1 MTSKSPAHVRTSARI
16 VLRSSNSW
24 QRIATA
30 FALSLQLGWAIAA
43 QSQTGPVKPDVSMGS
58 MGTDREIRT
67 FLLVDHLEIQPNKSE
82 RPAVL
87 QFLGWI
93 GGDYQ
98 RLYLRAQGEQPTRM
112 GSGGELRADVLYG
125 RLITPF
131 WSAIAGVRVDTK
143 PRMAAGSAL
152 AVPDAGAS
160 GKARVTRSMLA
171 VGLEGIAPYWFE
183 LEPTVFV
190 SNRGDVSAEFESTLN
205 LRFTQRLILQPRL
218 ELNAAVQAVPDFGVG
233 SGLNDVEF
241 GTRLRYEVRRK
252 FAPYIGASWHRLTS
266 GSAAQ
271 AKAAGGKIG
280 SATVAVGVRIWR

>member
-1 MTSKSPAHVRTSARI
+1 MTSKTPANVRTSARI
-16 VLRSSNSW
+16 VQRSINAS
-24 QRIATA
+24 QLMATA
-30 FALSLQLGWAIAA
+30 FALSLQLCWARAA
-43 QSQTGPVKPDVSMGS
+43 QSQTGAVTPAVSMGS
-58 MGTDREIRT
+58 MDMDQAIRT
-67 FLLVDHLEIQPNKSE
+67 YLLADQLEIQPNKSE

-98 RLYLRAQGEQPTRM
+98 RVFLRAQGEQPTRE

-131 WSAIAGVRVDTK
+131 WSAVAGVRVDTK
-143 PRMAAGSAL
+143 PRMTARSAL
-152 AVPDAGAS
+152 AVPGAVAS
-160 GKARVTRSMLA
+160 GKARVTRGMLA
-171 VGLEGIAPYWFE
+171 VGLVGIAPYWFE

-190 SNRGDVSAEFESTLN
+190 SDRGDVSAEFESTLDI
-205 LRFTQRLILQPRL
+205 RFTQRLILQPRL

-271 AKAAGGKIG
+271 AKAAGGKVG